1 MKLQGVFM
9 ITPLLAVVASGI
21 TIPSTDGHNVQQ
33 LEKRSDNDPV
43 VRGPDSKNLRV
54 RFASG
59 SGGNEDDQ
67 SKTSGRH
74 SEGAGQQTQNP
85 AELPDETD
93 DNKNQKS
100 VGPSNLRQ
108 NPRMRQHSAANYGG
122 TKLVG
127 PPSRFGETGRQD
139 STTDKDKKKKPP
151 KSSKSGCGFRHF
163 FTCKRS

>member
-74 SEGAGQQTQNP
+74 SEGAG
-85 AELPDETD
+85 
-93 DNKNQKS
+93 
-100 VGPSNLRQ
+100 
-108 NPRMRQHSAANYGG
+108 
-122 TKLVG
+122 
-127 PPSRFGETGRQD
+127 
-139 STTDKDKKKKPP
+139 
-151 KSSKSGCGFRHF
+151 
-163 FTCKRS
+163 